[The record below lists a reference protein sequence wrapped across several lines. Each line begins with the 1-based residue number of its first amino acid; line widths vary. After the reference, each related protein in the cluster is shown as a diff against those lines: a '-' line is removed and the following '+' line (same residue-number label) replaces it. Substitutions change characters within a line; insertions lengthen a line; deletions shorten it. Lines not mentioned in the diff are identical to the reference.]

1 MRLLNAIEAGTTTGA
16 QLETLLTD
24 DPGRLAE
31 LSVLLGMRGQNER
44 LFASATATEALIAS
58 PKALNALVTSVR
70 GSKNMAANPDAM
82 NAVAASSTAMTAVA
96 ASSTAMTAVAAS
108 STAMT
113 AVAASST
120 AKLAI
125 RNSDTAL
132 SAIGASVTAMDT
144 LFNHASAAT
153 ATVATAGATTA
164 LAFTTNVPNSA
175 KLYLAIGTMTTDP
188 TTGATHTIATR
199 RAGSTIAATLTP
211 DASNLSSAGFKRF
224 AAPVPIADPMT
235 IQTSDPS
242 TQTLSVR
249 LINCSDNTVYA

>member
-1 MRLLNAIEAGTTTGA
+1 MAIGKYAAGYA
-16 QLETLLTD
+16 AL
-24 DPGRLAE
+24 DP
-31 LSVLLGMRGQNER
+31 
-44 LFASATATEALIAS
+44 ALYA
-58 PKALNALVTSVR
+58 
-70 GSKNMAANPDAM
+70 DM
-82 NAVAASSTAMTAVA
+82 N
-96 ASSTAMTAVAAS
+96 
-108 STAMT
+108 

-175 KLYLAIGTMTTDP
+175 KLYLAIGTMTTDA

-235 IQTSDPS
+235 IQTSDGS
-242 TQTLSVR
+242 AQTLSVR

>member
-1 MRLLNAIEAGTTTGA
+1 MAIGKYAAGYA
-16 QLETLLTD
+16 AL
-24 DPGRLAE
+24 DP
-31 LSVLLGMRGQNER
+31 
-44 LFASATATEALIAS
+44 ALYA
-58 PKALNALVTSVR
+58 
-70 GSKNMAANPDAM
+70 DM
-82 NAVAASSTAMTAVA
+82 NAVAASSTAMNAVA
-96 ASSTAMTAVAAS
+96 ASSNAMA
-108 STAMT
+108 

-235 IQTSDPS
+235 IQTSDAT